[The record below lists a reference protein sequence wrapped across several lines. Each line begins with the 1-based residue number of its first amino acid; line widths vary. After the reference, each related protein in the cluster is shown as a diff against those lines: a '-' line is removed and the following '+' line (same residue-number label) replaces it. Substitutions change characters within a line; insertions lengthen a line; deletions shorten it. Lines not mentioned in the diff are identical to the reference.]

1 MEIKNIEK
9 DEIKLIISCLEE
21 KVEELTP
28 LIFDTYEKK
37 QKRKKI
43 KKTITKLEELVKER
57 TPEELEAVFRNAPKV
72 YWSTRTPISLR

>member
-21 KVEELTP
+21 KIKELTP

-37 QKRKKI
+37 KKRKKI
-43 KKTITKLEELVKER
+43 KKIIRNLEEVVKER
-57 TPEELEAVFRNAPKV
+57 TPEELEAAFRNAPKV
-72 YWSTRTPISLR
+72 YWSCRPVISLR

>member
-21 KVEELTP
+21 KVKESTP

-37 QKRKKI
+37 EKRKKI
-43 KKTITKLEELVKER
+43 KKIIGNLESV
-57 TPEELEAVFRNAPKV
+57 LEADDIEVRRRLAPKV
-72 YWSTRTPISLR
+72 YWTTRTPISLR

>member
-28 LIFDTYEKK
+28 LIFDTHEKK
-37 QKRKKI
+37 EKRKKI
-43 KKTITKLEELVKER
+43 KKIITNLEEVVKER
-57 TPEELEAVFRNAPKV
+57 TPEEWEAVWRNAPKV

>member
-43 KKTITKLEELVKER
+43 KKIITNLEEVVKER
-57 TPEELEAVFRNAPKV
+57 TPEEWEAVCRNAPKV

>member
-28 LIFDTYEKK
+28 LIFDTYEKEK
-37 QKRKKI
+37 KRKKI
-43 KKTITKLEELVKER
+43 KKIITNLEEVVKER
-57 TPEELEAVFRNAPKV
+57 TPEELEAVRRNAPKV

>member
-21 KVEELTP
+21 KVKEITP

-37 QKRKKI
+37 EKRKKI
-43 KKTITKLEELVKER
+43 KKIIGNLEEVVKER
-57 TPEELEAVFRNAPKV
+57 TPEEWEAVRRNAPKV

>member
-37 QKRKKI
+37 EKRKKI
-43 KKTITKLEELVKER
+43 KKIITNLEEVVKER
-57 TPEELEAVFRNAPKV
+57 TPEEREAVWRNAPKV